1 MKYSAKFYLEK
12 RKGVTKN
19 IPINLNVTYDGK
31 RLEYYTGKRCNLDQW
46 NGEKVVLK
54 KKSVLANDESA
65 NDFNADL
72 NRIIV
77 ATADLFKKYDK
88 KKTLPEISL
97 LRTELKLALGKKVK
111 KGDSNDI
118 WDRFDQYTVEH
129 IGDKKRTKQSI
140 KAVMNVLKK
149 FKPDLTF
156 ENFDVQ
162 LIEEFR
168 KHLVE
173 VRKNS
178 ENTVGQYLTN
188 IKTFIKYCQVRD
200 WTEINPFLKYK
211 IGAPVYGKPVYLTLE
226 ERDIVFSAKIKN
238 KRDDILRDYFMLQ
251 SLLGC
256 RIGDLRKLTK
266 SNIVGGNIE
275 YIALKTKD
283 ENPRPAIVPLT
294 QKAISIINKY
304 NCPDGKLLPPY
315 SKCFMNE
322 DLKLL
327 FDSLGIRRIVT
338 IPDKTTRKG
347 KQVRLCD
354 IVTTHMARRV
364 FIGGLYK
371 KGVKDAIIA
380 SMSGHVKGSKAFLR
394 YYDVDNEDQKAA
406 MSLIE

>member
-19 IPINLNVTYDGK
+19 IPINLNVTYNGK

-77 ATADLFKKYDK
+77 ATADIFKKYDK

-118 WDRFDQYTVEH
+118 WDRFDQYTEEH

-140 KAVMNVLKK
+140 KAVINVLKK

-162 LIEEFR
+162 LIAEFR
-168 KHLVE
+168 KHLIE

-178 ENTVGQYLTN
+178 ENTAGQYLTN
-188 IKTFIKYCQVRD
+188 IKTFIKYCQVRG

-226 ERDIVFSAKIKN
+226 ERDIVFNNSS
-238 KRDDILRDYFMLQ
+238 F
-251 SLLGC
+251 
-256 RIGDLRKLTK
+256 
-266 SNIVGGNIE
+266 
-275 YIALKTKD
+275 
-283 ENPRPAIVPLT
+283 
-294 QKAISIINKY
+294 
-304 NCPDGKLLPPY
+304 
-315 SKCFMNE
+315 
-322 DLKLL
+322 
-327 FDSLGIRRIVT
+327 
-338 IPDKTTRKG
+338 
-347 KQVRLCD
+347 
-354 IVTTHMARRV
+354 
-364 FIGGLYK
+364 K
-371 KGVKDAIIA
+371 K
-380 SMSGHVKGSKAFLR
+380 
-394 YYDVDNEDQKAA
+394 
-406 MSLIE
+406 